1 MINKVEIANLNTSK
15 LPKLNAEK
23 NKELFIRMRNGD
35 NEAREELITRK
46 LKISFKYNTK
56 IWRSWRKSR

>member
-23 NKELFIRMRNGD
+23 NKELFIRMKNGD

-46 LKISFKYNTK
+46 LKISLKYNPK
-56 IWRSWRKSR
+56 I